1 MDMSYDMI
9 QDLYITQDLLAEMV
23 RWFLICHC
31 YKNVLFFLKSFLPL
45 LKISHYVLYISETIN

>member
-23 RWFLICHC
+23 RWFLIRHYCKKRHI
-31 YKNVLFFLKSFLPL
+31 FPQIFLPL
-45 LKISHYVLYISETIN
+45 LNLSYYVLSISEIIN

>member
-23 RWFLICHC
+23 RWFLICH
-31 YKNVLFFLKSFLPL
+31 YTGSRLKGVPFQRTPGFNQQFFSLRKEYF
-45 LKISHYVLYISETIN
+45 